1 MKILTRTI
9 REILL
14 VVIGLIG
21 FIIFLLITIFFV
33 RRGSMVPTIRI
44 GDLVIT
50 GSAGGPLTGQ
60 LKKEAL
66 LHMSFAMVKKSRTG

>member
-1 MKILTRTI
+1 
-9 REILL
+9 
-14 VVIGLIG
+14 
-21 FIIFLLITIFFV
+21 
-33 RRGSMVPTIRI
+33 MVPTIRI